1 MEIGFNFVGLVLIS
15 LQLKLPFLLQLLA
28 QNNEGAQ
35 NNAGILEEVLDTL
48 DNLVYIDQCP
58 TTHETRILL

>member
-1 MEIGFNFVGLVLIS
+1 MIEFRGVGFDPNAQLCNEI
-15 LQLKLPFLLQLLA
+15 KLPFA